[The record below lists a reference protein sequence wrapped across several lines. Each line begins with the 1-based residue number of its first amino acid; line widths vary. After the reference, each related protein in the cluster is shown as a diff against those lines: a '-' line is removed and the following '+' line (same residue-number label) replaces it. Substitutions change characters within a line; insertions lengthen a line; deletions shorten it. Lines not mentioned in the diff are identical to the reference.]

1 MQNSSFTNPKMVKL
15 ARILIII
22 VIVWIV
28 ADFLGIKPARLL
40 RPKIGMRPVT
50 QPEGDL
56 GADER
61 ANIEVLTRLLRLSHI

>member
-28 ADFLGIKPARLL
+28 ADFLGIKPTRFI
-40 RPKIGMRPVT
+40 RPKVGMRPVT
-50 QPEGDL
+50 QPVGDL

-61 ANIEVLTRLLRLSHI
+61 ANIDGL